1 MAYNI
6 SLPQMRGLSE
16 KEQLAEMRKYLYQQA
31 EQLQF
36 EFNNLESG
44 GTSAYQAQRSA
55 PNQVSTSAIF
65 GAIKSLIGNSDEIAE
80 NLYKKLA
87 ERGTAEGWTYIK
99 WLLGGTYEM
108 YGRFTV
114 TPETSEKGTALYLT
128 NAITIKTPFKIA
140 EDAVITGTGEGAYWI
155 SSGGYADADN
165 ISIKLISDTAITE
178 AVTVRLRVVGT
189 YVTNTEEENGDS
201 QSN

>member
-1 MAYNI
+1 MAYNL
-6 SLPQMRGLSE
+6 SLPRLNGLSE
-16 KEQLAEMRKYLYQQA
+16 KEQLSEIGKYLYQQA

-36 EFNNLESG
+36 ELNTLETG
-44 GTSAYQAQRSA
+44 GSAVYGT
-55 PNQVSTSAIF
+55 P
-65 GAIKSLIGNSDEIAE
+65 KSLQNKVDAASVFGSIKGLITNSDDILEAY
-80 NLYKKLA
+80 YKKIA
-87 ERGTAEGWTYIK
+87 VHGTAEGWNYIK
-99 WLLGGTYEM
+99 WLGGTYEM

-114 TPETSEKGTALYLT
+114 TPGTSEKGAALYLT
-128 NAITIKTPFKIA
+128 NAIPIKTPFKIA
-140 EDAVITGTGEGAYWI
+140 EDAVVTGTGEGAYWL
-155 SSGGYADADN
+155 SSGAQPDAEN

>member
-6 SLPQMRGLSE
+6 SLPQMHGLSE

-44 GTSAYQAQRSA
+44 RTGAYQAQRSA

-80 NLYKKLA
+80 NLYKKLV

-99 WLLGGTYEM
+99 WLGGTYEM

-114 TPETSEKGTALYLT
+114 TPETSVKGAALYLT
-128 NAITIKTPFKIA
+128 NAMPIKTPFKIA
-140 EDAVITGTGEGAYWI
+140 EDAVVTGTGEGAYWI
-155 SSGGYADADN
+155 SSGGYADTDN

>member
-1 MAYNI
+1 MAYNL
-6 SLPQMRGLSE
+6 SLPRLNGLSE
-16 KEQLAEMRKYLYQQA
+16 KDQLSEIGKYLYQQA
-31 EQLQF
+31 EQLQY
-36 EFNNLESG
+36 ELNTLGTG
-44 GTSAYQAQRSA
+44 GTPAYNA
-55 PNQVSTSAIF
+55 PKSLQNKVDAASVF
-65 GAIKSLIGNSDEIAE
+65 GAIKNLIINSDDIIQAH
-80 NLYKKLA
+80 YKKFA
-87 ERGTAEGWTYIK
+87 VHGTAEGWNYIK
-99 WLLGGTYEM
+99 WLGGTYEM

-114 TPETSEKGTALYLT
+114 TPETSEKGAALYLT
-128 NAITIKTPFKIA
+128 NAIAIKTPFKIA

-165 ISIKLISDTAITE
+165 ISIKLISDTAIAE